1 MDFSATPSKWC
12 VYQFRHDRIRL
23 LIRFA
28 LFCFARHVGL
38 LFYLGIS
45 FWEGVVGLFLVSAVL
60 EAAGAGA
67 AAPEAA
73 GAGAAAPEA
82 AGADGAAAGADGAAA
97 GADTS
102 AGTEDSVPST
112 PPLSLAWRAL

>member
-45 FWEGVVGLFLVSAVL
+45 FWEGVVGLFLASAVL
-60 EAAGAGA
+60 
-67 AAPEAA
+67 EAA

>member
-45 FWEGVVGLFLVSAVL
+45 FWEGVVGLFLVSAGL
-60 EAAGAGA
+60 
-67 AAPEAA
+67 EAA

-82 AGADGAAAGADGAAA
+82 AGADGAAAGADRAAA

>member
-60 EAAGAGA
+60 EAAGA
-67 AAPEAA
+67 
-73 GAGAAAPEA
+73 AAPEA

>member
-60 EAAGAGA
+60 EAAGA
-67 AAPEAA
+67 
-73 GAGAAAPEA
+73 
-82 AGADGAAAGADGAAA
+82 AA

>member
-38 LFYLGIS
+38 LYYLGLS

-60 EAAGAGA
+60 
-67 AAPEAA
+67 EAA